1 MKIRYLGHSCFLL
14 TESTGTRILT
24 DPYGDVGFKMPRVEA
39 DVVSVSHGH
48 YDHNNVKSVGGNP
61 IVLDKEGQYEVG
73 GVEIIAVKSYHDNA
87 NGEER
92 GENLIFKFR
101 LDGIE
106 VCHLGD
112 LGEECS
118 SSLIEMLLPIHVLLI
133 PVGGKYPID
142 SEQAKEYVDR
152 IMPSIVIP
160 MHYKSKGLTLDIDKP
175 DAFLSEFEEEDV
187 EEIGSSEIE
196 LTRDDIDEET
206 TKTILMER
214 SKNAGKNA

>member
-48 YDHNNVKSVGGNP
+48 YDHNNVKAVGGNP
-61 IVLDKEGQYEVG
+61 VVLDKEGQYEVG
-73 GVEIIAVKSYHDNA
+73 GVVIIAVKSYHDNA
-87 NGEER
+87 NREVR
-92 GENLIFKFR
+92 GVNLIFKFR

-118 SSLIEMLLPIHVLLI
+118 SSLIEMLLPVHVLLI
-133 PVGGKYPID
+133 PVGGKYTID

-160 MHYKSKGLTLDIDKP
+160 MHYKSKGLSLDIDKP

-187 EEIGSSEIE
+187 EETGASEIE

-206 TKTILMER
+206 TKIILMER
-214 SKNAGKNA
+214 AKNAGKDA

>member
-48 YDHNNVKSVGGNP
+48 YDHNNVKAVGGNLV
-61 IVLDKEGQYEVG
+61 VLDKEGQYEVG

-118 SSLIEMLLPIHVLLI
+118 SSLIEMLLPVHVLLI
-133 PVGGKYPID
+133 PVGGKYTID

-160 MHYKSKGLTLDIDKP
+160 MHYKSKGLSLDIDKP

-187 EEIGSSEIE
+187 EETGASEIE

-206 TKTILMER
+206 TKIILMER
-214 SKNAGKNA
+214 AKNAGKDA

>member
-48 YDHNNVKSVGGNP
+48 YDHNNVKAVGGNP
-61 IVLDKEGQYEVG
+61 VVLDKEGQYEVG

-118 SSLIEMLLPIHVLLI
+118 SSLIEMLLPVHVLLI
-133 PVGGKYPID
+133 PVGGKYTID

-160 MHYKSKGLTLDIDKP
+160 MHYKSKGLSLDIDKP

-187 EEIGSSEIE
+187 EETGASEIE

-206 TKTILMER
+206 TKIILMER
-214 SKNAGKNA
+214 AKNAGKDA

>member
-48 YDHNNVKSVGGNP
+48 YDHNNVKNVGGNP

-133 PVGGKYPID
+133 PVGGKYTID

-187 EEIGSSEIE
+187 EELGSSEIE

-206 TKTILMER
+206 TKIILMER

>member
-48 YDHNNVKSVGGNP
+48 YDHNNVKAVGGNP
-61 IVLDKEGQYEVG
+61 VVLDKEGQYEVG

-87 NGEER
+87 NGAER

-118 SSLIEMLLPIHVLLI
+118 SSLIEMLLPVHVLLI
-133 PVGGKYPID
+133 PVGGKYTID

-160 MHYKSKGLTLDIDKP
+160 MHYKSKGLSLDIDKP
-175 DAFLSEFEEEDV
+175 DAFLSQFEEEDV
-187 EEIGSSEIE
+187 EELEESEIE

-206 TKTILMER
+206 TKIILMER
-214 SKNAGKNA
+214 SKHGRKDA

>member
-48 YDHNNVKSVGGNP
+48 YDHNNVKAVGGNP
-61 IVLDKEGQYEVG
+61 VVLDKEGQYEVG

-87 NGEER
+87 NGAER

-118 SSLIEMLLPIHVLLI
+118 SSLIEMLLPVHVLLI
-133 PVGGKYPID
+133 PVGGKYTID

-160 MHYKSKGLTLDIDKP
+160 MHYKSKGLSLDIDKP

-187 EEIGSSEIE
+187 EETGASEIE

-206 TKTILMER
+206 TKIILMER
-214 SKNAGKNA
+214 AKNAGKDA

>member
-48 YDHNNVKSVGGNP
+48 YDHNNVKAVGGNP
-61 IVLDKEGQYEVG
+61 VVLDKEGQYEVG

-118 SSLIEMLLPIHVLLI
+118 SSLIEMLLPVHVLLI
-133 PVGGKYPID
+133 PVGGKYTID

-160 MHYKSKGLTLDIDKP
+160 MHYKSKGLSLDIDKS

-187 EEIGSSEIE
+187 EETGASEIE

-206 TKTILMER
+206 TKIILMER
-214 SKNAGKNA
+214 AKNAGKDA

>member
-48 YDHNNVKSVGGNP
+48 YDHNNVKALGGNP
-61 IVLDKEGQYEVG
+61 VVLDKEGQYEVG

-118 SSLIEMLLPIHVLLI
+118 SSLIEMLLPVHVLLI
-133 PVGGKYPID
+133 PVGGKYTID

-160 MHYKSKGLTLDIDKP
+160 MHYKSKGLSLDIDKP

-187 EEIGSSEIE
+187 EETGASEIE

-206 TKTILMER
+206 TKIILMER
-214 SKNAGKNA
+214 AKNAGKDA

>member
-48 YDHNNVKSVGGNP
+48 YDHNNVKAVGGKP
-61 IVLDKEGQYEVG
+61 VVLDKEGQYEVG

-112 LGEECS
+112 FAHRNAFARARPFDPRRREIYHRFGTGEGICRPHHAVHRHS
-118 SSLIEMLLPIHVLLI
+118 HAL
-133 PVGGKYPID
+133 
-142 SEQAKEYVDR
+142 
-152 IMPSIVIP
+152 
-160 MHYKSKGLTLDIDKP
+160 
-175 DAFLSEFEEEDV
+175 
-187 EEIGSSEIE
+187 
-196 LTRDDIDEET
+196 
-206 TKTILMER
+206 
-214 SKNAGKNA
+214 

>member
-24 DPYGDVGFKMPRVEA
+24 DPYGDVGFKLPRVEA
-39 DVVSVSHGH
+39 DVVSISHGH
-48 YDHNNVKSVGGNP
+48 YDHNNVKGVGVDT

-87 NGEER
+87 NGGER

-118 SSLIEMLLPIHVLLI
+118 SSLIEMLLPVHVLLI
-133 PVGGKYPID
+133 PVGGNYTID
-142 SEQAKEYVDR
+142 AEQAKEYVDR
-152 IMPSIVIP
+152 IMPAIVIP
-160 MHYKSKGLTLDIDKP
+160 MHYKTKGLNIDVDKVDEFIDK
-175 DAFLSEFEEEDV
+175 FESDDV
-187 EEIGSSEIE
+187 EELEDSEIE
-196 LTRDDIDEET
+196 LFRDDITEDS
-206 TKTILMER
+206 TKIIVMER
-214 SKNAGKNA
+214 AKEWN

>member
-48 YDHNNVKSVGGNP
+48 YDHNNVKAVGGKP
-61 IVLDKEGQYEVG
+61 VVLDKEGQYEVG

-87 NGEER
+87 NGAER

-118 SSLIEMLLPIHVLLI
+118 SSLIEMLLPVHVLLI
-133 PVGGKYPID
+133 PVGGKYTID

-160 MHYKSKGLTLDIDKP
+160 MHYKSKGLSLDIDKP

-187 EEIGSSEIE
+187 EETGASEIE

-206 TKTILMER
+206 TKIILMER
-214 SKNAGKNA
+214 AKNAGKDA

>member
-48 YDHNNVKSVGGNP
+48 YDHNNVKAVGGNP
-61 IVLDKEGQYEVG
+61 VVLDKEGQYEVG
-73 GVEIIAVKSYHDNA
+73 GVEIIAVKSYHDNV

-118 SSLIEMLLPIHVLLI
+118 SSLIEMLLPVHVLLI
-133 PVGGKYPID
+133 PVGGKYTID

-160 MHYKSKGLTLDIDKP
+160 MHYKSKGLSLDIDKP

-187 EEIGSSEIE
+187 EETGASEIE

-206 TKTILMER
+206 TKIILMER
-214 SKNAGKNA
+214 AKNAGKDA

>member
-48 YDHNNVKSVGGNP
+48 YDHNNVKVVGGNP
-61 IVLDKEGQYEVG
+61 VVLDKEGQYEVG

-87 NGEER
+87 NGAER

-118 SSLIEMLLPIHVLLI
+118 SSLIEMLLPVHVLLI
-133 PVGGKYPID
+133 PVGGKYTID

-160 MHYKSKGLTLDIDKP
+160 MHYKSKGLSLDIDKP

-187 EEIGSSEIE
+187 EETGASEIE

-206 TKTILMER
+206 TKIILMER
-214 SKNAGKNA
+214 AKNAGKDA

>member
-48 YDHNNVKSVGGNP
+48 YDHNNVKAVGGNP
-61 IVLDKEGQYEVG
+61 VVLDKEGQYEVG

-87 NGEER
+87 NGAER

-118 SSLIEMLLPIHVLLI
+118 SSLIEMLLPVHVLLI
-133 PVGGKYPID
+133 PVGGKYTID

-160 MHYKSKGLTLDIDKP
+160 MHYKSKGLSLDIDKP
-175 DAFLSEFEEEDV
+175 DAFLSQFEEEDV
-187 EEIGSSEIE
+187 EELEESEIE

-206 TKTILMER
+206 TKIILMER
-214 SKNAGKNA
+214 YKHGRKDA